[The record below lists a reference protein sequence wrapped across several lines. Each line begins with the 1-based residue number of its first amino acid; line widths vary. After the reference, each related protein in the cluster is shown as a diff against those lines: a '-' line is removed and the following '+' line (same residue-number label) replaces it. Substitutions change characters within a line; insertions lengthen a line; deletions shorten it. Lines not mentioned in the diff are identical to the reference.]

1 MLRSVVPVYR
11 KYTLQE
17 WDFQEETAPEDA
29 K

>member
-1 MLRSVVPVYR
+1 MLRSIVLVYR

-17 WDFQEETAPEDA
+17 LDFQEETAPEDA